1 MKTKTQQALNKAMS
15 LAAEAIS
22 LANDYSGDESE
33 TAKHLQ
39 KQYKKLQREA
49 EESYTQEVVSTSED
63 HNSILME
70 AAWFAMRHH
79 YEDLAQYLDLSDE
92 VLGPIVN
99 KLDQQLNNE

>member
-39 KQYKKLQREA
+39 KQYEKLQRE
-49 EESYTQEVVSTSED
+49 
-63 HNSILME
+63 I
-70 AAWFAMRHH
+70 
-79 YEDLAQYLDLSDE
+79 
-92 VLGPIVN
+92 
-99 KLDQQLNNE
+99 KDQ